1 VLDLANPF
9 SMALDSSPSKGDT
22 PWLQWERTLNGTAHI
37 PPETLLADVQIV
49 MEPKLAGDSN
59 PAQSQS
65 QSLQALYGPYIAS
78 NFDVARET
86 DNWKLYRRRQL
97 PAPQATLDEAGRS

>member
-1 VLDLANPF
+1 
-9 SMALDSSPSKGDT
+9 MALGASPPKGDT
-22 PWLQWERTLNGTAHI
+22 PWLQWERTLSGKSHI
-37 PPETLLADVQIV
+37 PAETLLANVQIV
-49 MEPKLAGDSN
+49 MEPKPAGDSN

-86 DNWKLYRRRQL
+86 DHWKLYRRRQ
-97 PAPQATLDEAGRS
+97 PTAPQAALDEAGRS